1 METLKQKVE
10 AQLLKW
16 GNNPDDVKDMVKLHF
31 EDAVS
36 QYSTVKRIAECIRT
50 IY

>member
-10 AQLLKW
+10 AQLLRW
-16 GNNPDDVKDMVKLHF
+16 GNNPDDVKEMVKLHF
-31 EDAVS
+31 AYAVCR
-36 QYSTVKRIAECIRT
+36 YSTVKRIAECIRT